1 VLQVALNVLD
11 FHLGPEKAVGE
22 PRVHEQAAPDVV
34 FVESAMPAATRNA
47 LAQMGYRLKEV
58 PSLGA
63 VGAITI
69 APGDL
74 NGAFDPRKGGGA
86 PGL

>member
-1 VLQVALNVLD
+1 
-11 FHLGPEKAVGE
+11 
-22 PRVHEQAAPDVV
+22 
-34 FVESAMPAATRNA
+34 MPAATRQA
-47 LAQMGYRLKEV
+47 LAEMGYRLKEV

-74 NGAFDPRKGGGA
+74 QGAFDARKGGGA
-86 PGL
+86 SGL